1 MFIEFAPSV
10 MLHPCCAAAKKK
22 SRKKKRLSFRK
33 GGDDVLILTEKTA
46 DLSDVLQSLDEVI
59 RIAKS
64 PEKDNPGKTP
74 DKDDLTTK
82 QQVPKPP
89 EKVREKVKANKD
101 SSSKSCCK
109 HFESSRMKKSVR
121 PEVENE
127 ASQIFKGANERH
139 EDEESLIGSN
149 FIPDHVK
156 SLIPER
162 V

>member
-1 MFIEFAPSV
+1 

-46 DLSDVLQSLDEVI
+46 DLSEVLQSLDEVI
-59 RIAKS
+59 RITKS
-64 PEKDNPGKTP
+64 PETDNPGKVP
-74 DKDDLTTK
+74 DTDATTTK
-82 QQVPKPP
+82 QVPKL
-89 EKVREKVKANKD
+89 RDKVKANKD

-109 HFESSRMKKSVR
+109 HFESSRLKKTIIR
-121 PEVENE
+121 PEVAESND
-127 ASQIFKGANERH
+127 ATRH

>member
-1 MFIEFAPSV
+1 

-64 PEKDNPGKTP
+64 PEMDNPGKIP
-74 DKDDLTTK
+74 DTDTITTTK
-82 QQVPKPP
+82 QAPKP
-89 EKVREKVKANKD
+89 RYKVKANKD

-109 HFESSRMKKSVR
+109 HFEGSRLKKTIIR
-121 PEVENE
+121 PEVTESND
-127 ASQIFKGANERH
+127 ATRH